1 MIPRCYGAV
10 VVSPPDTSHRDVA
23 DTNIYGIIIEN
34 IDAAPLDLTSVD
46 LSSHDFSSLSHS
58 LMTAVSSFSLHG
70 VIHNDISSGT
80 ILTSPNRIVLID
92 FGQAILRGDIVED
105 DDWAEKVE
113 MQDEVEALRRI
124 LHRREIR
131 DRTPY
136 IPEKIFPWFL
146 PFQ

>member
-1 MIPRCYGAV
+1 MLCLHSRCT
-10 VVSPPDTSHRDVA
+10 VSFITG
-23 DTNIYGIIIEN
+23 NILI
-34 IDAAPLDLTSVD
+34 
-46 LSSHDFSSLSHS
+46 
-58 LMTAVSSFSLHG
+58 
-70 VIHNDISSGT
+70 
-80 ILTSPNRIVLID
+80 SPNRIVLID

-136 IPEKIFPWFL
+136 IPENFFPWFL